1 MFYDHHFI
9 GMHWVWW
16 IIITL
21 IILLTVFNVLPY
33 RYSSSK
39 SSEAPLDILKK
50 RFARG
55 EIEKEEY
62 KERKRII
69 EENHNP

>member
-16 IIITL
+16 IILTL
-21 IILLTVFNVLPY
+21 IMLLTVFNILPY
-33 RYSSSK
+33 RYSSSH
-39 SSEAPLDILKK
+39 SREDPLDILQK

-62 KERKRII
+62 QEQKRII
-69 EENHNP
+69 EDDHQY